1 MAPALFESIR
11 YHHSAGYKMN
21 IKHKEWIKILLIPHL
36 ITTIFLGPAIIVF
49 WSGGF
54 VGLYSA
60 MNVFSELGRLKYYIY
75 IGLPLIFAVLSL
87 GLYWKNLRI
96 GKILISS
103 AIYLW
108 FLLGFLCLG
117 WQI

>member
-1 MAPALFESIR
+1 MAPPYLKRHDTIAVS
-11 YHHSAGYKMN
+11 GYKMN
-21 IKHKEWIKILLIPHL
+21 IKHKEWIKILLLPHL

-54 VGLYSA
+54 VGLYSVI
-60 MNVFSELGRLKYYIY
+60 NVFSELGWLKYYIY

-96 GKILISS
+96 GKILISY

>member
-1 MAPALFESIR
+1 MAPPYLKRHDTIAVS
-11 YHHSAGYKMN
+11 GYKMN
-21 IKHKEWIKILLIPHL
+21 IKHKEWIKILLFPHL
-36 ITTIFLGPAIIVF
+36 ITAGLLGPTIIIF
-49 WSGGF
+49 WVGGF
-54 VGLYSA
+54 ISLYSA
-60 MNVFSELGRLKYYIY
+60 INVFSELGRLKYYIY